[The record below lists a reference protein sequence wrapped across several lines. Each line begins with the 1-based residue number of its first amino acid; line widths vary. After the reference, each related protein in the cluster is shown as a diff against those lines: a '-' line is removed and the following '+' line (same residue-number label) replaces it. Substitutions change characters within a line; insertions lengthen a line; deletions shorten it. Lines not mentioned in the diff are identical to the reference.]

1 MNRTTIA
8 GAVLFT
14 ALAVALVIGT
24 TITGV
29 DDHTTPLITT
39 VLGFIGLS
47 VSQILGNKSTEETKE
62 TTEQLNADLRNGTF
76 ERLVREAIVKIAKDE
91 TTSLEIKT
99 DETSQESEREG
110 TL

>member
-24 TITGV
+24 TITGL
-29 DDHTTPLITT
+29 DDRVTPLVTT
-39 VLGFIGLS
+39 VLGFIGLA
-47 VSQILGNKSTEETKE
+47 VSQILGNKSAEETKE
-62 TTEQLNADLRNGTF
+62 STEKLNADLRNGTF
-76 ERLVREAIVKIAKDE
+76 ERLVREAIYKIAHDE

-99 DETSQESEREG
+99 DSADDDARKET
-110 TL
+110 L